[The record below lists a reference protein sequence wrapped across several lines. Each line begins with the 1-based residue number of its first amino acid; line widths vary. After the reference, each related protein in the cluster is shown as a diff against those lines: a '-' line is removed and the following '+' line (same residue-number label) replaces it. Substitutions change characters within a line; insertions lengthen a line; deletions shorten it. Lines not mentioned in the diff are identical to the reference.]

1 MTNDGDQ
8 RSLPLIEDDH
18 CSEMTKINIVEFIMT
33 LAKIKNIVFRDGL
46 GDHMHP
52 KSWHCHLVD
61 LPPNPGILANM
72 VHKSA
77 YMRLATFFDKSA

>member
-46 GDHMHP
+46 GDHMH
-52 KSWHCHLVD
+52 
-61 LPPNPGILANM
+61 
-72 VHKSA
+72 
-77 YMRLATFFDKSA
+77 